1 MNLTMYSL
9 ARKFFFTLSGEMAHQ
24 LALESLDAAWRLRLT
39 RLMAAPPIH
48 APVEAMGLTFP
59 NAVGL
64 AAGLDKNADH
74 LNSLGSL
81 GFGFIEVGT
90 VTPKPQPGNPKPRL
104 FRIPEQEAIIN
115 RMGFN
120 NKGMAHLIAQVKKR
134 QYSGLIG
141 INLGKNLT
149 TPVEKAV
156 DDYLLGLEAAFPHAD
171 YITVNI
177 SSPNTPGLRS
187 LQYGE
192 ALKQLLQPLKHR
204 QQQLADEQQRHVP
217 LLVKVAPDMNRDE
230 LQSLADCLREVA
242 VDGVIATNTTLD
254 KSQVSEFKHGQEEGG
269 LSGRP
274 LTEKANQM
282 TAQLTEALEGSLPI
296 IGVGGIFS
304 AADAS
309 ERIKAGATL
318 VQLYTGFIYKGPQ
331 LIHECAEA
339 IAAIRPLAPK
349 GNESRGN

>member
-1 MNLTMYSL
+1 MYSL
-9 ARKFFFTLSGEMAHQ
+9 ARKLLFTLSGEAAHQ
-24 LALESLDAAWRLRLT
+24 LALESLDAAHRLRLT
-39 RLMAAPPIH
+39 RTFTDTPIRS
-48 APVEAMGLTFP
+48 PIKLMGLEFP

-74 LNSLGSL
+74 INSLGSL

-90 VTPKPQPGNPKPRL
+90 VTPRPQPGNPKPRL

-120 NKGMAHLIAQVKKR
+120 NKGLEHLLGQVKKR
-134 QYSGLIG
+134 DFPGLLG

-156 DDYLLGLEAAFPHAD
+156 DDYLLGLQGVYEQAD
-171 YITVNI
+171 YVTVNI

-192 ALKQLLQPLKHR
+192 ALKDLLKPLKEA
-204 QQQLADEQQRHVP
+204 QQRLADEHQRYVP
-217 LLVKVAPDMNRDE
+217 LLVKVAPDMNDE
-230 LQSLADCLREVA
+230 ELLSLAATLRELKL
-242 VDGVIATNTTLD
+242 DGVIATNTTLD
-254 KSQVSEFKHGQEEGG
+254 KTAVEGLKFGDEQGG
-269 LSGRP
+269 LSGKP
-274 LTEKANQM
+274 LTEKSCII
-282 TAQLTEALEGSLPI
+282 TRKLTEALEGELPI

-304 AADAS
+304 AEDAV
-309 ERIKAGATL
+309 ERIKAGASL
-318 VQLYTGFIYKGPQ
+318 IQIYSGFIYRGPS

-339 IAAIRPLAPK
+339 IAAIK
-349 GNESRGN
+349 E